1 MIQIEI
7 ILIGFAGIQLRFCVG
22 EVDAGHVVC
31 PAEARQCV
39 GVIQKARNGEVVR
52 RHVGID
58 EDQQPGALLRD
69 EVAVFQQHFPRLRQ
83 KVIDVARIFA
93 DDLLANHF
101 RGALVG
107 VAARIAA
114 AHVGHARVERRA
126 DLFIG
131 LERPQVHADG
141 LHEFA
146 ERIDGVIAEHER
158 AIDVPAVLLGD
169 AVIIAELLK
178 RGGEEGQQIVLPFD
192 ALLGA
197 VHGERL
203 DDQYRP
209 FRAVFAVQLAGRGD
223 VALQH
228 AAGNA
233 ESKAGLADFL

>member
-7 ILIGFAGIQLRFCVG
+7 ILIGFAGIQLRLRVG
-22 EVDAGHVVC
+22 EIDAGHVVF
-31 PAEARQCV
+31 PTEARQRV

-58 EDQQPGALLRD
+58 EDQQLGALLRD
-69 EVAVFQQHFPRLRQ
+69 EVAVFQQHLPRLRQ
-83 KVIDVARIFA
+83 KVIDVTRVFA

-114 AHVGHARVERRA
+114 AHIGHARVERRA
-126 DLFIG
+126 DPFIG
-131 LERPQVHADG
+131 SERPQGHADG
-141 LHEFA
+141 LPERA
-146 ERIDGVIAEHER
+146 ERIAEHER

-178 RGGEEGQQIVLPFD
+178 RGGEEGQQIVLPLD
-192 ALLGA
+192 ALPGA

-203 DDQYRP
+203 NDQYRP
-209 FRAVFAVQLAGRGD
+209 FRAVFAVQLACRGD

-233 ESKAGLADFL
+233 EGKAGLADFL